1 MAVTRKKTRF
11 KAARTVERKRKTSRT
26 ASTERKPT
34 RVAKTIVPK
43 TKSHKSVATSI
54 ATTLAKAA
62 MYLCIIFMGFV
73 LFYIWVQGR
82 RIQMSQ
88 RRSKLTI
95 HRCNLLNGD
104 PRAIRL
110 ERLRR
115 MKRELEELEN

>member
-11 KAARTVERKRKTSRT
+11 KAARTVERKRKTT
-26 ASTERKPT
+26 TSTERKPT
-34 RVAKTIVPK
+34 RVAKTK
-43 TKSHKSVATSI
+43 TKSHKSI

-73 LFYIWVQGR
+73 LFYIWVHGKR
-82 RIQMSQ
+82 TQMSL
-88 RRSKLTI
+88 RKSKLTI

-115 MKRELEELEN
+115 MKREIEELEN